1 MIEKI
6 ISTFAKPSR
15 HRASSEIIR
24 RHSTNREDVRE
35 VALSNIDLGS
45 VHDVLDLG
53 CGFGFMAEVIAARV
67 APDARFLGIDAC
79 SENSSSYLECVKAS
93 GRDCEFSHYQISD
106 TLPWGDRSFDL
117 VLASYSLY
125 FFTDIIPEIVRVLRP
140 GGIFITITHFLDSFS
155 ELYRAA
161 NLSEK
166 DTPMFKLISRFPAE
180 NGEKILT
187 KYFTSVERIDYC
199 NMLNF
204 RKKDLKD
211 LLEYTRF
218 KLPLMALGP
227 DLRDRSSTDVNLPP
241 KMERTIKDT
250 LLKEKELNINKCDAV
265 FRCRGP
271 IWP

>member
-1 MIEKI
+1 MIDKI

-35 VALSNIDLGS
+35 IALADIDLGS
-45 VHDVLDLG
+45 VRDVLDMG

-79 SENSSSYLECVKAS
+79 GENSSSYMECIKAS
-93 GRDCEFSHYQISD
+93 GRACEFNHYRITD
-106 TLPWGDRSFDL
+106 KLPWDDRSFDL

-125 FFTDIIPEIVRVLRP
+125 FFADIIPEIVRVLRP
-140 GGIFITITHFLDSFS
+140 EGIFITITHFLDSFS

-166 DTPMFKLISRFPAE
+166 DTPMYRLISRFPAE
-180 NGEKILT
+180 KGEEMLSR
-187 KYFTSVERIDYC
+187 YFKGIERIDYC
-199 NMLNF
+199 NKLEF
-204 RKKDLKD
+204 SIEDIKD

-218 KLPLMALGP
+218 KLPLMALGS
-227 DLRDRSSTDVNLPP
+227 DLRDRNSTDIKLPP
-241 KMERTIKDT
+241 KMERTITNT
-250 LLKEKELNINKCDAV
+250 LQKEGKISINKCDAI

-271 IWP
+271 VCL